1 MKLLK
6 KSLAMVIAIA
16 MVFSIIS
23 INVFADTADITIS
36 VEVSKLDVG
45 QGMTFDA
52 TVYVQSNTGSDIT
65 TQYDGFTLSYS
76 KACTITDISTSEMW
90 YDANGGNASVF
101 YPDDKMISFGGSG
114 SFTIPAANKLAV
126 AKFTF
131 AIPTDAELGAFTFT
145 GNAESS
151 GYVASNGTAYTI
163 DYAEFP
169 TINIIKA
176 FTVAT
181 VDAVADQTAELGDK
195 VADVKAKL
203 ANLDVTVKG
212 SAADE
217 TATLK
222 ATWDCAELADAET
235 ITTAKDYTFT
245 GTLQGTDVV
254 TVPEGK
260 TATVKV
266 TVGKIALADAMVTST
281 YKNIEIPQTETAA
294 TLTAE
299 QVIAQYVGDEYKVAT
314 ISKNGAFEEKDAT
327 VAWAGTGSI
336 DTSLLTSEN
345 AGNKLTLTG
354 TVTPKTE
361 GSNYTGKARTADITV
376 TVVPAEISG
385 GAISINNPID
395 NGYVTANITV
405 PASEIAKMPLDE
417 ETDTETEKE
426 AKKAKRTI
434 SLIVPNADSTKEGAT
449 VSVEV
454 TAEQIAAAKEADAKD
469 LNVTLK
475 SDKKMKELGYS
486 SSSANKTFTVT
497 VTVGGTQLVQKDKDG
512 KVVPVTGEVKKAT
525 SGNAGGIHKG
535 GSTTTT
541 YAVTVVETKNG
552 TATVSPEKAA
562 SGATVTV
569 KPEPAEG
576 YKVKSVTAVKADG
589 TNVPVDEKAYTFTMP
604 ASAVKV
610 TVEFEEGKDEPSVDP
625 TPAEDKF
632 ADVADGT
639 NVPVDEKAYT
649 FTMPASAVKVTV
661 EFEEGKDEPSVDPTP
676 AEDKF
681 ADVADDF
688 WAAKDIYTLKDAG
701 IIGGKSATEFDPEGD
716 VTRAEFAKM
725 VVGLFGYK
733 ATSDAVNFEDCKAED
748 WFTPYV
754 AAGVEA
760 GVIKGVSDT
769 EFAPNAT
776 ITREDACTIL
786 GRALNKVAQSNE
798 LKFTDADKVA
808 EYAAPYVA
816 LLSELGYVNG
826 YEDGSFAPTNNITRA
841 EAAKIIAGI
850 YNAKNTTVTE
860 DKTDAADTT
869 DANVEGENTT
879 APVEENAE
887 DKADTTDTIDVAPEK

>member
-1 MKLLK
+1 MRILK
-6 KSLAMVIAIA
+6 KSLAMIIALA
-16 MVFSIIS
+16 MILSVVSIG
-23 INVFADTADITIS
+23 VFADGES
-36 VEVSKLDVG
+36 VEVSFVASETQIG
-45 QGMTFDA
+45 QGKEVTVDIYAKSLTGAAFKAAGIDIMLKFD
-52 TVYVQSNTGSDIT
+52 
-65 TQYDGFTLSYS
+65 
-76 KACTITDISTSEMW
+76 
-90 YDANGGNASVF
+90 
-101 YPDDKMISFGGSG
+101 
-114 SFTIPAANKLAV
+114 V
-126 AKFTF
+126 AKFEVEEISKNDGLFGMPIDNGAGTINPNAF
-131 AIPTDAELGAFTFT
+131 SFGEIATDNVSIAKLKFKVKTDATPGDASMFTIEKSQVFDAKTFGEVSVKVGA
-145 GNAESS
+145 APSL
-151 GYVASNGTAYTI
+151 
-163 DYAEFP
+163 
-169 TINIIKA
+169 NILKA

-203 ANLDVTVKG
+203 AALDINVKG
-212 SAADE
+212 ADASTE
-217 TATLK
+217 VATLK
-222 ATWDCAELADAET
+222 ATDWTCADLTTET
-235 ITTAKDYTFT
+235 IEAAKDYTFT

-254 TVPEGK
+254 SVPDALKTVS
-260 TATVKV
+260 VKV
-266 TVGKIALADAMVTST
+266 KVGKITLTDAMVTST
-281 YKNIEIPQTETAA
+281 YKNIEIPQTEAA
-294 TLTAE
+294 ASLSAAD
-299 QVIAQYVGDEYKVAT
+299 VVAKYVGSEYKTAT
-314 ISKNGAFEEKDAT
+314 ISKDGAFEEKDAT
-327 VAWAGTGSI
+327 VEWTGTGTI
-336 DTSLLTSEN
+336 ETSKLTSED
-345 AGNKLTLTG
+345 AANKLTLSG
-354 TVTPKTE
+354 KVTPKAD
-361 GSNYTGKARTADITV
+361 GNYTGTAKTADITV
-376 TVVPAEISG
+376 TVVPAEIEG
-385 GAISINNPID
+385 GSISINNPID

-512 KVVPVTGEVKKAT
+512 KVVPVSGEVKKAT

-576 YKVKSVTAVKADG
+576 YKVKSVTAVK
-589 TNVPVDEKAYTFTMP
+589 
-604 ASAVKV
+604 
-610 TVEFEEGKDEPSVDP
+610 
-625 TPAEDKF
+625 
-632 ADVADGT
+632 ADGT

-826 YEDGSFAPTNNITRA
+826 YEDGSFAPANNITRA

>member
-1 MKLLK
+1 MRTFK
-6 KSLAMVIAIA
+6 KISAIFLVVAML
-16 MVFSIIS
+16 FSMMS
-23 INVFADTADITIS
+23 IGVFADENVFDIRVVFSTKS
-36 VEVSKLDVG
+36 VG
-45 QGMTFDA
+45 QGQQLEASIYYVSSNGESIDFTTNGFDFNFPTGW
-52 TVYVQSNTGSDIT
+52 TVANKNDKNKLTDVKKGVTGSV
-65 TQYDGFTLSYS
+65 
-76 KACTITDISTSEMW
+76 SE
-90 YDANGGNASVF
+90 A
-101 YPDDKMISFGGSG
+101 
-114 SFTIPAANKLAV
+114 
-126 AKFTF
+126 
-131 AIPTDAELGAFTFT
+131 
-145 GNAESS
+145 S
-151 GYVASNGTAYTI
+151 GYVRFGSMSAS
-163 DYAEFP
+163 FLP
-169 TINIIKA
+169 TDVVGKVVFNIPASEVVGEKKFTCTNLGFSLNDDDSTDVTSKAGVPSETDLTVNVVKA

-181 VDAVADQTAELGDK
+181 VDAVAGQTAELGDK

-266 TVGKIALADAMVTST
+266 TVGKIALADSMVGTT
-281 YKNIEIPQTETAA
+281 YKNIEIPQTETASTMDAAAVIA
-294 TLTAE
+294 TL
-299 QVIAQYVGDEYKVAT
+299 GDEYKTAK
-314 ISKNGAFEEKDAT
+314 IAKDGQFEEVAD
-327 VAWAGTGSI
+327 VAWTGTGSI
-336 DTSLLTSEN
+336 DTSVLTSTTASN
-345 AGNKLTLTG
+345 TMTLTG
-354 TVTPKTE
+354 TVTPKAD
-361 GSNYTGKARTADITV
+361 GNYTGTAKTADVTV

-405 PASEIAKMPLDE
+405 PASVIAKMPLDE

-454 TAEQIAAAKEADAKD
+454 TPEQIAAANEADAKD

-475 SDKKMKELGYS
+475 SDKKMKDLGYS
-486 SSSANKTFTVT
+486 SSGTKEFTVT

-512 KVVPVTGEVKKAT
+512 KVVPVSGEVKKA
-525 SGNAGGIHKG
+525 SSSSAPGINKG
-535 GSTTTT
+535 SSTTTT

-610 TVEFEEGKDEPSVDP
+610 TVEFEEGTEPVDP
-625 TPAEDKF
+625 KPQ
-632 ADVADGT
+632 
-639 NVPVDEKAYT
+639 
-649 FTMPASAVKVTV
+649 
-661 EFEEGKDEPSVDPTP
+661 EG
-676 AEDKF
+676 KF

-850 YNAKNTTVTE
+850 YNAKDTTVTE
-860 DKTDAADTT
+860 DKTDATDTT

>member
-1 MKLLK
+1 MRFLK
-6 KSLAMVIAIA
+6 KSLAMIVALT
-16 MVFSIIS
+16 MIIS
-23 INVFADTADITIS
+23 AVGVGVFAASEADADVKLAITADATS
-36 VEVSKLDVG
+36 VG
-45 QGMTFDA
+45 QGKS
-52 TVYVQSNTGSDIT
+52 VIY
-65 TQYDGFTLSYS
+65 
-76 KACTITDISTSEMW
+76 TITASALKADTFKAGGAGITINYDSSAYSAEVLEILEGFSMDTDLTVKPGKVKFAPFANYNITSAGVTMLKIKFTVAA
-90 YDANGGNASVF
+90 DAPTGA
-101 YPDDKMISFGGSG
+101 DKDV
-114 SFTIPAANKLAV
+114 FTIDEGADEIILDPNGAPVPGFL
-126 AKFTF
+126 TE
-131 AIPTDAELGAFTFT
+131 IPKIT
-145 GNAESS
+145 
-151 GYVASNGTAYTI
+151 V
-163 DYAEFP
+163 
-169 TINIIKA
+169 IKA

-203 ANLDVTVKG
+203 ANLDINVKG
-212 SAADE
+212 ADASTE
-217 TATLK
+217 VATLK
-222 ATWDCAELADAET
+222 ATDWTCADLTTET
-235 ITTAKDYTFT
+235 IEAAKDYTFT

-254 TVPEGK
+254 SVPDGLKTVS
-260 TATVKV
+260 VKV
-266 TVGKIALADAMVTST
+266 KVGKITLTDAMVTST
-281 YKNIEIPQTETAA
+281 YKNIEIPQTEAA
-294 TLTAE
+294 ASLSAAD
-299 QVIAQYVGDEYKVAT
+299 VVAKYVGSEYKTAT
-314 ISKNGAFEEKDAT
+314 ISKDGAFEEKDAT
-327 VAWAGTGSI
+327 VEWTGTGTI
-336 DTSLLTSEN
+336 ETSKLTSED
-345 AGNKLTLTG
+345 AANKLTLSG
-354 TVTPKTE
+354 TVTPKAD
-361 GSNYTGKARTADITV
+361 GNYTGTAKTADITV
-376 TVVPAEISG
+376 TVVPAEIDG
-385 GAISINNPID
+385 GSISINNPID

-405 PASEIAKMPLDE
+405 PASVIAKMPLDAE
-417 ETDTETEKE
+417 GDSDEVKAE
-426 AKKAKRTI
+426 KKAKRTI

-454 TAEQIAAAKEADAKD
+454 TPEQIAAAKEADAKD

-512 KVVPVTGEVKKAT
+512 KVVPVSGEVKKAT

-610 TVEFEEGKDEPSVDP
+610 TVEFEEGTEPVDP
-625 TPAEDKF
+625 KPQ
-632 ADVADGT
+632 
-639 NVPVDEKAYT
+639 
-649 FTMPASAVKVTV
+649 
-661 EFEEGKDEPSVDPTP
+661 EGKFV
-676 AEDKF
+676 
-681 ADVADDF
+681 DVADDF

-850 YNAKNTTVTE
+850 YNAKDST
-860 DKTDAADTT
+860 
-869 DANVEGENTT
+869 
-879 APVEENAE
+879 E
-887 DKADTTDTIDVAPEK
+887 DKADNTDTIDVAPEK

>member
-1 MKLLK
+1 MKKIFSVMLVVAMLL
-6 KSLAMVIAIA
+6 SLVT
-16 MVFSIIS
+16 
-23 INVFADTADITIS
+23 INVAA
-36 VEVSKLDVG
+36 E
-45 QGMTFDA
+45 
-52 TVYVQSNTGSDIT
+52 
-65 TQYDGFTLSYS
+65 
-76 KACTITDISTSEMW
+76 
-90 YDANGGNASVF
+90 GGINV
-101 YPDDKMISFGGSG
+101 
-114 SFTIPAANKLAV
+114 
-126 AKFTF
+126 KFT
-131 AIPTDAELGAFTFT
+131 ASEPIVA
-145 GNAESS
+145 NA
-151 GYVASNGTAYTI
+151 
-163 DYAEFP
+163 D
-169 TINIIKA
+169 
-176 FTVAT
+176 
-181 VDAVADQTAELGDK
+181 ADQE
-195 VADVKAKL
+195 VAIDFVIESNAGI
-203 ANLDVTVKG
+203 T
-212 SAADE
+212 SFAADFSFDE
-217 TATLK
+217 TNLQLVKVEDKKILPGYLGYNGNTNLTKRLSWGDDLATENITAT
-222 ATWDCAELADAET
+222 
-235 ITTAKDYTFT
+235 
-245 GTLQGTDVV
+245 GV
-254 TVPEGK
+254 
-260 TATVKV
+260 
-266 TVGKIALADAMVTST
+266 
-281 YKNIEIPQTETAA
+281 AA
-294 TLTAE
+294 TLTF
-299 QVIAQYVGDEYKVAT
+299 KVLKSAAPADYAIT
-314 ISKNGAFEEKDAT
+314 LTPRNDDIYDKDMSP
-327 VAWAGTGSI
+327 VAC
-336 DTSLLTSEN
+336 TSEN
-345 AGNKLTLTG
+345 GNIKVIEESDVKSLATPATANVVYGGSLADALKDAKVTVNTETTATKKAGTATLAVEWNVTGLSTTPDKLDDTTKTLTVPGTLVLPGGYTNTTNTAASATVTITPITDG
-354 TVTPKTE
+354 TVAEAKGNVMVDAENGITEDTIKKALPATLDVSKGDFKDTFAVEWKTVDGYAE
-361 GSNYTGKARTADITV
+361 KNSGKAYVAGDVITVKGTLTSPSAKGLFTTTTTDVEGKV
-376 TVVPAEISG
+376 TVVPAEIKG
-385 GAISINNPID
+385 GSISINNPID

-405 PASEIAKMPLDE
+405 PASEIAKMP
-417 ETDTETEKE
+417 TGDTEEDV
-426 AKKAKRTI
+426 AKRTI
-434 SLIVPNADSTKEGAT
+434 SLIVPNADSSKEGAT

-454 TAEQIAAAKEADAKD
+454 TPEQIAAAKEADAKD

-486 SSSANKTFTVT
+486 SSGTKTFTVT
-497 VTVGGTQLVQKDKDG
+497 VTVGGTTLLNGDSKDA
-512 KVVPVTGEVKKAT
+512 VSGEVKKAT
-525 SGNAGGIHKG
+525 SSSAGGINKG

-569 KPEPAEG
+569 KAEPAEG

-589 TNVPVDEKAYTFTMP
+589 TNVPVDEKAL
-604 ASAVKV
+604 
-610 TVEFEEGKDEPSVDP
+610 
-625 TPAEDKF
+625 
-632 ADVADGT
+632 
-639 NVPVDEKAYT
+639 T

-826 YEDGSFAPTNNITRA
+826 YEDGSFAPANNITRA

-850 YNAKNTTVTE
+850 YNANKSAETVTD
-860 DKTDAADTT
+860 DKTET
-869 DANVEGENTT
+869 DANADAAVDEK
-879 APVEENAE
+879 VEEKTDE
-887 DKADTTDTIDVAPEK
+887 KAVDTIETEPEK

>member
-1 MKLLK
+1 MRNFKKLSAIVLVVAMLFSLVSIGVYAAPDANYNLNAKIKTTDGTEITSIKAEKDVKIDIYITAGTYYNFNLYLK
-6 KSLAMVIAIA
+6 PVTAITKNNVVFDESVADYVKGSYAKTGLVTFAGDGGGDTFVVPENTPIATISMTVPATTESSVTMVEIPQDKG
-16 MVFSIIS
+16 SSGTLDIS
-23 INVFADTADITIS
+23 GTATKVEFTTANAVIGITPSFTANAAKAVKDSAEVSAVEVGLDTAKNTALAGIT
-36 VEVSKLDVG
+36 
-45 QGMTFDA
+45 A
-52 TVYVQSNTGSDIT
+52 TVTDGTNNEPGYEITWGESTPAYNAKQTGDYVFKGSVAI
-65 TQYDGFTLSYS
+65 
-76 KACTITDISTSEMW
+76 
-90 YDANGGNASVF
+90 NGEG
-101 YPDDKMISFGGSG
+101 
-114 SFTIPAANKLAV
+114 AANAGTL
-126 AKFTF
+126 
-131 AIPTDAELGAFTFT
+131 TDAVT
-145 GNAESS
+145 
-151 GYVASNGTAYTI
+151 
-163 DYAEFP
+163 
-169 TINIIKA
+169 
-176 FTVAT
+176 
-181 VDAVADQTAELGDK
+181 
-195 VADVKAKL
+195 
-203 ANLDVTVKG
+203 VTVK
-212 SAADE
+212 
-217 TATLK
+217 
-222 ATWDCAELADAET
+222 
-235 ITTAKDYTFT
+235 
-245 GTLQGTDVV
+245 
-254 TVPEGK
+254 
-260 TATVKV
+260 
-266 TVGKIALADAMVTST
+266 VGKIALDEEGVVVDSITAKTYQKAADDAAVKS
-281 YKNIEIPQTETAA
+281 ISAADVATA
-294 TLTAE
+294 
-299 QVIAQYVGDEYKVAT
+299 VNNEYK
-314 ISKNGAFEEKDAT
+314 T
-327 VAWAGTGSI
+327 VAVKKGEYTGTANINWAAAAGAA
-336 DTSLLTSEN
+336 DLDLTKVTDEE
-345 AGNKLTLTG
+345 GNSANIVTLTG
-354 TVTPKTE
+354 TL
-361 GSNYTGKARTADITV
+361 TAPADSEFFKDGATAKTV
-376 TVVPAEISG
+376 TMVVKVVPAEIDG
-385 GAISINNPID
+385 GSISINNPID

-405 PASEIAKMPLDE
+405 PASVIAKMPLDAE
-417 ETDTETEKE
+417 GDSDEVKAE
-426 AKKAKRTI
+426 KKAKRTI
-434 SLIVPNADSTKEGAT
+434 SLIVPNADSNKEGAT

-454 TAEQIAAAKEADAKD
+454 TPEQIAAAKEADAKD

-512 KVVPVTGEVKKAT
+512 KVVPVSGEVKKAT

-610 TVEFEEGKDEPSVDP
+610 TVEFEEGTEPVDP
-625 TPAEDKF
+625 KPQ
-632 ADVADGT
+632 
-639 NVPVDEKAYT
+639 
-649 FTMPASAVKVTV
+649 
-661 EFEEGKDEPSVDPTP
+661 EGKFV
-676 AEDKF
+676 
-681 ADVADDF
+681 DVADDF

-850 YNAKNTTVTE
+850 YNAKDST
-860 DKTDAADTT
+860 
-869 DANVEGENTT
+869 
-879 APVEENAE
+879 E
-887 DKADTTDTIDVAPEK
+887 DKADNTDTIDVAPEK

>member
-1 MKLLK
+1 MRTFK
-6 KSLAMVIAIA
+6 KISAIFLVVAML
-16 MVFSIIS
+16 FSMMS
-23 INVFADTADITIS
+23 IGVFADENVFDIRVVFSTKS
-36 VEVSKLDVG
+36 VG
-45 QGMTFDA
+45 QGQQLEASIYYVSSNGESIDFTTNGFDFNFPTGW
-52 TVYVQSNTGSDIT
+52 TVANKNDKNKLTDVKKGVTGSV
-65 TQYDGFTLSYS
+65 
-76 KACTITDISTSEMW
+76 SE
-90 YDANGGNASVF
+90 A
-101 YPDDKMISFGGSG
+101 
-114 SFTIPAANKLAV
+114 
-126 AKFTF
+126 
-131 AIPTDAELGAFTFT
+131 
-145 GNAESS
+145 S
-151 GYVASNGTAYTI
+151 GYVRFGSMSAS
-163 DYAEFP
+163 FLP
-169 TINIIKA
+169 TDVVGKVVFNIPASEVVGEKKFTCTNLGFSLNDDDSTDVTSKAGVPSETDLTVNVVKA

-181 VDAVADQTAELGDK
+181 VDAVAGQTAELGDK

-266 TVGKIALADAMVTST
+266 TVGKIALADSMVGTT
-281 YKNIEIPQTETAA
+281 YKNIEIPQTETASTMDAAAVIA
-294 TLTAE
+294 TL
-299 QVIAQYVGDEYKVAT
+299 GDEYKTAK
-314 ISKNGAFEEKDAT
+314 IAKDGQFEEVAD
-327 VAWAGTGSI
+327 VAWTGTGSI
-336 DTSLLTSEN
+336 DTSVLTSTTASN
-345 AGNKLTLTG
+345 TMTLTG
-354 TVTPKTE
+354 TVTPKAD
-361 GSNYTGKARTADITV
+361 GNYTGTAKTADVTV

-405 PASEIAKMPLDE
+405 PASVIAKMPLDE

-454 TAEQIAAAKEADAKD
+454 TPEQIAAANEADAKD

-475 SDKKMKELGYS
+475 SDKKMKDLGYS
-486 SSSANKTFTVT
+486 SSGTKEFTVT

-512 KVVPVTGEVKKAT
+512 KVVPVSGEVKKA
-525 SGNAGGIHKG
+525 SSSSAPGINKG
-535 GSTTTT
+535 SSTTTT

-610 TVEFEEGKDEPSVDP
+610 TVEFEEGTEPVDP
-625 TPAEDKF
+625 KPQ
-632 ADVADGT
+632 
-639 NVPVDEKAYT
+639 
-649 FTMPASAVKVTV
+649 
-661 EFEEGKDEPSVDPTP
+661 EG
-676 AEDKF
+676 KF

-826 YEDGSFAPTNNITRA
+826 YVDGSFAPTNNITRA

-850 YNAKNTTVTE
+850 YNANKSAETVTD
-860 DKTDAADTT
+860 DKTET
-869 DANVEGENTT
+869 DAN
-879 APVEENAE
+879 ADAAVEEKVDEKVEEKTDEKAV
-887 DKADTTDTIDVAPEK
+887 DKIETEPEK

>member
-1 MKLLK
+1 MRNFKKLSAIVLVVAMLFSLVSIGVYAAPDANYNLNAKFKTTDGTEITSIKAEKDVKIDIYITAGTYYNFNLYLK
-6 KSLAMVIAIA
+6 PVTAITKNNVVFDESVADYVKGSYAKTGLVTFAGDGGGDTFVVPENTPIATISMTVPATTESSVTMVEIPQDKG
-16 MVFSIIS
+16 SSGTLDIS
-23 INVFADTADITIS
+23 GTATKVEFTTANAVIGITPSFTANAAKAVKDSAEVSAVEVGLDTAKNTALAGIT
-36 VEVSKLDVG
+36 
-45 QGMTFDA
+45 A
-52 TVYVQSNTGSDIT
+52 TVTDGTNNEPGYEITWGESTPAYNAKQTGDYVFKGSVAI
-65 TQYDGFTLSYS
+65 
-76 KACTITDISTSEMW
+76 
-90 YDANGGNASVF
+90 NGEG
-101 YPDDKMISFGGSG
+101 
-114 SFTIPAANKLAV
+114 AANAGTL
-126 AKFTF
+126 
-131 AIPTDAELGAFTFT
+131 TDAVT
-145 GNAESS
+145 
-151 GYVASNGTAYTI
+151 
-163 DYAEFP
+163 
-169 TINIIKA
+169 
-176 FTVAT
+176 
-181 VDAVADQTAELGDK
+181 
-195 VADVKAKL
+195 
-203 ANLDVTVKG
+203 VTVK
-212 SAADE
+212 
-217 TATLK
+217 
-222 ATWDCAELADAET
+222 
-235 ITTAKDYTFT
+235 
-245 GTLQGTDVV
+245 
-254 TVPEGK
+254 
-260 TATVKV
+260 
-266 TVGKIALADAMVTST
+266 VGKIALDEEGVVVDSITAKTYQKAADDAAVKS
-281 YKNIEIPQTETAA
+281 ISAADVATA
-294 TLTAE
+294 
-299 QVIAQYVGDEYKVAT
+299 VNNEYK
-314 ISKNGAFEEKDAT
+314 T
-327 VAWAGTGSI
+327 VAVKKGEYTGTANINWAAAAGAA
-336 DTSLLTSEN
+336 DLDLTKVTDEE
-345 AGNKLTLTG
+345 GNSANIVTLTG
-354 TVTPKTE
+354 TL
-361 GSNYTGKARTADITV
+361 TAPADSEFFKDGATAKTV
-376 TVVPAEISG
+376 TMVVKVVPAEIDG
-385 GAISINNPID
+385 GSISINNPID

-405 PASEIAKMPLDE
+405 PASVIAKMPLDAE
-417 ETDTETEKE
+417 GDSDEVKAE
-426 AKKAKRTI
+426 KKAKRTI
-434 SLIVPNADSTKEGAT
+434 SLIVPNADSNKEGAT

-454 TAEQIAAAKEADAKD
+454 TPEQIAAAKEADAKD

-512 KVVPVTGEVKKAT
+512 KVVPVSGEVKKAT

-610 TVEFEEGKDEPSVDP
+610 TVEFEEGTEPVDP
-625 TPAEDKF
+625 KPQ
-632 ADVADGT
+632 
-639 NVPVDEKAYT
+639 
-649 FTMPASAVKVTV
+649 
-661 EFEEGKDEPSVDPTP
+661 EGKFV
-676 AEDKF
+676 
-681 ADVADDF
+681 DVADDF

-826 YEDGSFAPTNNITRA
+826 YVDGSFAPTNNITRA

-850 YNAKNTTVTE
+850 YNAKDST
-860 DKTDAADTT
+860 
-869 DANVEGENTT
+869 
-879 APVEENAE
+879 E
-887 DKADTTDTIDVAPEK
+887 DKADNTDTIDVAPEK

>member
-1 MKLLK
+1 MRNFKKLSAIVLVVAMLF
-6 KSLAMVIAIA
+6 SLV
-16 MVFSIIS
+16 SI
-23 INVFADTADITIS
+23 
-36 VEVSKLDVG
+36 G
-45 QGMTFDA
+45 
-52 TVYVQSNTGSDIT
+52 VY
-65 TQYDGFTLSYS
+65 
-76 KACTITDISTSEMW
+76 AAP
-90 YDANGGNASVF
+90 DANYNLNA
-101 YPDDKMISFGGSG
+101 KIK
-114 SFTIPAANKLAV
+114 T
-126 AKFTF
+126 
-131 AIPTDAELGAFTFT
+131 TD
-145 GNAESS
+145 
-151 GYVASNGTAYTI
+151 GTEITS
-163 DYAEFP
+163 
-169 TINIIKA
+169 IKA
-176 FTVAT
+176 EKDVKIDIYITAGTYYNFNLYLKPVTAITKNNV
-181 VDAVADQTAELGDK
+181 VFDESVADY
-195 VADVKAKL
+195 
-203 ANLDVTVKG
+203 VKG
-212 SAADE
+212 SYAKTGLVTFAGDGGGDTFVVPE
-217 TATLK
+217 NTPIATISMTVPATTESSVTMVEIPQDKGSSGTLDISGTATK
-222 ATWDCAELADAET
+222 VEFTTANAVIGITPSFTA
-235 ITTAKDYTFT
+235 TTAKAVKD
-245 GTLQGTDVV
+245 GADVSKV
-254 TVPEGK
+254 EVGLDTAKETALAGI
-260 TATVKV
+260 TATVTDGANNEPGYEITWGESTPAYNAKQTGDYVFKGSVAINGEGAANAGTLTDAVTVTV
-266 TVGKIALADAMVTST
+266 TVGKIALDEEGVTVDAITDKTYQKAADDAAVKSISAADVATAVNNE
-281 YKNIEIPQTETAA
+281 YKTVGVKKGEYTGTANIKWTAA
-294 TLTAE
+294 AGAADLDLTK
-299 QVIAQYVGDEYKVAT
+299 VTDE
-314 ISKNGAFEEKDAT
+314 E
-327 VAWAGTGSI
+327 
-336 DTSLLTSEN
+336 
-345 AGNKLTLTG
+345 GNSANIVTLTG
-354 TVTPKTE
+354 TL
-361 GSNYTGKARTADITV
+361 TAPADSAYFKDGATAKTV
-376 TVVPAEISG
+376 TMVVKVVPAEISG

-405 PASEIAKMPLDE
+405 PASVIAKMPLDE

-454 TAEQIAAAKEADAKD
+454 TPEQIAAANEADAKD

-512 KVVPVTGEVKKAT
+512 KVVPVTGEVKKA
-525 SGNAGGIHKG
+525 SSSSAPGINKG
-535 GSTTTT
+535 SSTTTT

-610 TVEFEEGKDEPSVDP
+610 TVEFEEGKDEPVNP
-625 TPAEDKF
+625 TP
-632 ADVADGT
+632 DG
-639 NVPVDEKAYT
+639 
-649 FTMPASAVKVTV
+649 
-661 EFEEGKDEPSVDPTP
+661 
-676 AEDKF
+676 KF

-850 YNAKNTTVTE
+850 YNAKDST
-860 DKTDAADTT
+860 
-869 DANVEGENTT
+869 
-879 APVEENAE
+879 E
-887 DKADTTDTIDVAPEK
+887 DKADNTDTIDVAPEK

>member
-1 MKLLK
+1 MRNFKKLSAIVLVVAMLFSLVSIGVYAAPDANYNLNAKIKTTDGTEITSIKAEKDVKIDIYITAGTYYNFNLYLK
-6 KSLAMVIAIA
+6 PVTAITKNNVVFDESVADYVKGSYAKTGLVTFAGDGGGDTFVVPENTPIATISMTVPATTESSVTMVEIPQDKG
-16 MVFSIIS
+16 SSGTLDIS
-23 INVFADTADITIS
+23 GTATKVEFTTANAVIGITPSFTANAAKAVKDSAEVSAVEVGLDTAKNTALAGIT
-36 VEVSKLDVG
+36 
-45 QGMTFDA
+45 A
-52 TVYVQSNTGSDIT
+52 TVTDGTNNEPGYEITWGESTPAYNAKQTGDYVFKGSVAI
-65 TQYDGFTLSYS
+65 
-76 KACTITDISTSEMW
+76 
-90 YDANGGNASVF
+90 NGEG
-101 YPDDKMISFGGSG
+101 
-114 SFTIPAANKLAV
+114 AANAGTL
-126 AKFTF
+126 
-131 AIPTDAELGAFTFT
+131 TDAVT
-145 GNAESS
+145 
-151 GYVASNGTAYTI
+151 
-163 DYAEFP
+163 
-169 TINIIKA
+169 
-176 FTVAT
+176 
-181 VDAVADQTAELGDK
+181 
-195 VADVKAKL
+195 
-203 ANLDVTVKG
+203 VTVK
-212 SAADE
+212 
-217 TATLK
+217 
-222 ATWDCAELADAET
+222 
-235 ITTAKDYTFT
+235 
-245 GTLQGTDVV
+245 
-254 TVPEGK
+254 
-260 TATVKV
+260 
-266 TVGKIALADAMVTST
+266 VGKIALDEEGVVVDSITAKTYQKAADDAAVKS
-281 YKNIEIPQTETAA
+281 ISAADVATA
-294 TLTAE
+294 
-299 QVIAQYVGDEYKVAT
+299 VNNEYK
-314 ISKNGAFEEKDAT
+314 T
-327 VAWAGTGSI
+327 VAVKKGEYTGTANINWAAAAGAA
-336 DTSLLTSEN
+336 DLDLTKVTDEE
-345 AGNKLTLTG
+345 GNSANIVTLTG
-354 TVTPKTE
+354 TL
-361 GSNYTGKARTADITV
+361 TAPADSEFFKDGATAKTV
-376 TVVPAEISG
+376 TMVVKVVPAEIEG
-385 GAISINNPID
+385 GSISINNPID

-405 PASEIAKMPLDE
+405 PASEIAKMPLDAE
-417 ETDTETEKE
+417 GDSDEVKAE
-426 AKKAKRTI
+426 KKAKRTI

-512 KVVPVTGEVKKAT
+512 KVVPVSGEVKKAT

-610 TVEFEEGKDEPSVDP
+610 TVEFEEGTEPVDP
-625 TPAEDKF
+625 KPQ
-632 ADVADGT
+632 
-639 NVPVDEKAYT
+639 
-649 FTMPASAVKVTV
+649 
-661 EFEEGKDEPSVDPTP
+661 EGKFV
-676 AEDKF
+676 
-681 ADVADDF
+681 DVADDF

-826 YEDGSFAPTNNITRA
+826 YVDGSFAPTNNITRA

-850 YNAKNTTVTE
+850 YNAKDST
-860 DKTDAADTT
+860 
-869 DANVEGENTT
+869 
-879 APVEENAE
+879 E
-887 DKADTTDTIDVAPEK
+887 DKADNTDTIDVAPEK

>member
-1 MKLLK
+1 MKILK
-6 KSLAMVIAIA
+6 KSLSMLLALTMIVSAIG
-16 MVFSIIS
+16 IS
-23 INVFADTADITIS
+23 VFAAMDPDYVMSVKFKTDKGEVSSVKAGTTVKADIYVTAGNYYNMMLYFMP
-36 VEVSKLDVG
+36 VEKIEKSAIELKLDGLKSTVAASGKITLECDPGEAFTVG
-45 QGMTFDA
+45 TEPIATFTMTLPA
-52 TVYVQSNTGSDIT
+52 GSTGSDVVMLAMSAD
-65 TQYDGFTLSYS
+65 DG
-76 KACTITDISTSEMW
+76 TS
-90 YDANGGNASVF
+90 
-101 YPDDKMISFGGSG
+101 
-114 SFTIPAANKLAV
+114 
-126 AKFTF
+126 
-131 AIPTDAELGAFTFT
+131 
-145 GNAESS
+145 
-151 GYVASNGTAYTI
+151 GTASIGDAAT
-163 DYAEFP
+163 P
-169 TINIIKA
+169 KA
-176 FTVAT
+176 FDFTVA
-181 VDAVADQTAELGDK
+181 DAKLGITPSFTATTAKAVKDG
-195 VADVKAKL
+195 ADVSKVEVGLDTAKETAL
-203 ANLDVTVKG
+203 AGITATVTDGANNEPGYEITWGESTPAYNAKQTGDYVFKGSVAINGEGAANAGTLTDAITVTVK
-212 SAADE
+212 
-217 TATLK
+217 
-222 ATWDCAELADAET
+222 
-235 ITTAKDYTFT
+235 
-245 GTLQGTDVV
+245 
-254 TVPEGK
+254 
-260 TATVKV
+260 
-266 TVGKIALADAMVTST
+266 VGKIALDEEGVVVDSITAKTYQKAAD
-281 YKNIEIPQTETAA
+281 
-294 TLTAE
+294 
-299 QVIAQYVGDEYKVAT
+299 
-314 ISKNGAFEEKDAT
+314 DAT
-327 VAWAGTGSI
+327 VKSISAADVATAVNNEYKTVAVKKGEYNGTANIAWTAAS
-336 DTSLLTSEN
+336 DAADLDLTKVTDEE
-345 AGNKLTLTG
+345 GNSANIVTLTG
-354 TVTPKTE
+354 TL
-361 GSNYTGKARTADITV
+361 TAPADSEFFKDGATAKTV
-376 TVVPAEISG
+376 TMVVKVVPAEIDG
-385 GAISINNPID
+385 GSISINNPID

-405 PASEIAKMPLDE
+405 PASVIAKMPLDAE
-417 ETDTETEKE
+417 GDSDEVKAE
-426 AKKAKRTI
+426 KKAKRTI

-454 TAEQIAAAKEADAKD
+454 TPEQIAAAKEADAKD

-512 KVVPVTGEVKKAT
+512 KVVPVSGEVKKAT

-576 YKVKSVTAVKADG
+576 YKVKSVIAVKADG

-610 TVEFEEGKDEPSVDP
+610 TVEFEEGKNEPSVDP
-625 TPAEDKF
+625 TPAEGKF
-632 ADVADGT
+632 V
-639 NVPVDEKAYT
+639 
-649 FTMPASAVKVTV
+649 
-661 EFEEGKDEPSVDPTP
+661 
-676 AEDKF
+676 
-681 ADVADDF
+681 DVADDF

-850 YNAKNTTVTE
+850 YNAKDST
-860 DKTDAADTT
+860 
-869 DANVEGENTT
+869 
-879 APVEENAE
+879 E
-887 DKADTTDTIDVAPEK
+887 DKADNTDTIDVAPEK

>member
-1 MKLLK
+1 MRSFKKLSAMFLVVAMIC
-6 KSLAMVIAIA
+6 SLVT
-16 MVFSIIS
+16 
-23 INVFADTADITIS
+23 INVFADAEQMEASIETSAS
-36 VEVSKLDVG
+36 VG
-45 QGMTFDA
+45 QGKELEVDVYFTYPQTGANDSIAFTTSGCEVKIDDTLWTVDESSLTKVAPYSIKYNAAKKIMIIQYMDTSGENPASFAKGVKTKVGSFKLIAKETAATGAQKIEFNKCTFNPQGTSDYLDSVKNDA
-52 TVYVQSNTGSDIT
+52 TV
-65 TQYDGFTLSYS
+65 
-76 KACTITDISTSEMW
+76 
-90 YDANGGNASVF
+90 
-101 YPDDKMISFGGSG
+101 
-114 SFTIPAANKLAV
+114 
-126 AKFTF
+126 
-131 AIPTDAELGAFTFT
+131 
-145 GNAESS
+145 
-151 GYVASNGTAYTI
+151 
-163 DYAEFP
+163 
-169 TINIIKA
+169 NILKA

-314 ISKNGAFEEKDAT
+314 ISKNGTFEEKDAT

-361 GSNYTGKARTADITV
+361 GSNYTGTAKTADITV

-405 PASEIAKMPLDE
+405 PASVIAKMPLDAE
-417 ETDTETEKE
+417 GDSDEVKAE
-426 AKKAKRTI
+426 KKAKRTI

-454 TAEQIAAAKEADAKD
+454 TAEQIAAANEADAKD

-486 SSSANKTFTVT
+486 SSGTKNFTVN
-497 VTVGGTQLVQKDKDG
+497 VTVGGTTLLNGDSKDA
-512 KVVPVTGEVKKAT
+512 VSGEVKKAT
-525 SGNAGGIHKG
+525 SSSAGGINKG

-569 KPEPAEG
+569 KAEPAEG

-589 TNVPVDEKAYTFTMP
+589 TNVPVDEKAL
-604 ASAVKV
+604 
-610 TVEFEEGKDEPSVDP
+610 
-625 TPAEDKF
+625 
-632 ADVADGT
+632 
-639 NVPVDEKAYT
+639 T

-826 YEDGSFAPTNNITRA
+826 YEDGSFAPANNITRA

-887 DKADTTDTIDVAPEK
+887 DKADTTDTIDVEPEK

>member
-1 MKLLK
+1 MRSFK
-6 KSLAMVIAIA
+6 KISAIILVVAMLFSLVS
-16 MVFSIIS
+16 VS
-23 INVFADTADITIS
+23 VFADETVYKGYIQFRKAETDAITNTITGTKAGKTVYADVYSTPGSYNALAINFTPTTAINALTVENVKLAEGIPACAASMVNAKTGGLQFKRSSAVTMPEGKPFATVAITIADATTAANDVEIFTEAGGKPTKVTNDVAKLNILDSFTATSAKAVKAGADVTAPVEVALGTTADAAVEGITATVTDGTNS
-36 VEVSKLDVG
+36 EAGYAVSNWVS
-45 QGMTFDA
+45 TPAYDA
-52 TVYVQSNTGSDIT
+52 TKTGEYEFKGDVVIN
-65 TQYDGFTLSYS
+65 GEGAANAGTLNVTVTV
-76 KACTITDISTSEMW
+76 KVVPITDGTVA
-90 YDANGGNASVF
+90 DAKGTVMENAEKGITE
-101 YPDDKMISFGGSG
+101 DAIK
-114 SFTIPAANKLAV
+114 AALPTELAV
-126 AKFTF
+126 TKGDFKDT
-131 AIPTDAELGAFTFT
+131 
-145 GNAESS
+145 
-151 GYVASNGTAYTI
+151 
-163 DYAEFP
+163 
-169 TINIIKA
+169 
-176 FTVAT
+176 FTVAWNT
-181 VDAVADQTAELGDK
+181 VEGYANEGKDYKAD
-195 VADVKAKL
+195 DVI
-203 ANLDVTVKG
+203 TVKG
-212 SAADE
+212 
-217 TATLK
+217 
-222 ATWDCAELADAET
+222 
-235 ITTAKDYTFT
+235 
-245 GTLQGTDVV
+245 
-254 TVPEGK
+254 
-260 TATVKV
+260 
-266 TVGKIALADAMVTST
+266 
-281 YKNIEIPQTETAA
+281 
-294 TLTAE
+294 TLTSP
-299 QVIAQYVGDEYKVAT
+299 
-314 ISKNGAFEEKDAT
+314 SKNGLFTTAT
-327 VAWAGTGSI
+327 TDV
-336 DTSLLTSEN
+336 
-345 AGNKLTLTG
+345 
-354 TVTPKTE
+354 E
-361 GSNYTGKARTADITV
+361 GKV

-385 GAISINNPID
+385 GSISINNPID

-405 PASEIAKMPLDE
+405 PASVIAKMPLDAE
-417 ETDTETEKE
+417 GDSEVVKAE
-426 AKKAKRTI
+426 KKAKRTI

-454 TAEQIAAAKEADAKD
+454 TPEQIAAANEVDAKD

-486 SSSANKTFTVT
+486 SSGANKTFTVT

-512 KVVPVTGEVKKAT
+512 KVVPVSGEVKKAS
-525 SGNAGGIHKG
+525 SGSAPGINKG
-535 GSTTTT
+535 SSTTTT

-552 TATVSPEKAA
+552 TVTVSPEKAA

-610 TVEFEEGKDEPSVDP
+610 TVEFEEGKDEPVNP
-625 TPAEDKF
+625 TP
-632 ADVADGT
+632 DG
-639 NVPVDEKAYT
+639 
-649 FTMPASAVKVTV
+649 
-661 EFEEGKDEPSVDPTP
+661 
-676 AEDKF
+676 KF

-786 GRALNKVAQSNE
+786 GRALNKVAASNE

-808 EYAAPYVA
+808 EYAVPYVA

-850 YNAKNTTVTE
+850 YNAKDST
-860 DKTDAADTT
+860 
-869 DANVEGENTT
+869 
-879 APVEENAE
+879 E
-887 DKADTTDTIDVAPEK
+887 DKADNTDTIDVAPEK

>member
-1 MKLLK
+1 MRSFK
-6 KSLAMVIAIA
+6 KISAIILVVAMLFSLVS
-16 MVFSIIS
+16 VS
-23 INVFADTADITIS
+23 VFADGVVYKGYIQFRKAETDAITSTITGTKAGKTIYADVYSTPGSYNALAINFTPTSAINALSVDNVKLAEGIPACAAAMVNAKTGGLQFKWSSAVTMPENKPFATVTITIADGTTPATDVEIFTDGGYTYTLPGGKPTKVANDVAKLNILDS
-36 VEVSKLDVG
+36 FTANAAKAVKDGADVSTVEVGLGTTQEKALEG
-45 QGMTFDA
+45 ITA
-52 TVYVQSNTGSDIT
+52 TVTDGANNEPGYTVSNWTVSPEYNAAATGDYVFKGDVVI
-65 TQYDGFTLSYS
+65 DGEGAANAGTLSQ
-76 KACTITDISTSEMW
+76 A
-90 YDANGGNASVF
+90 
-101 YPDDKMISFGGSG
+101 
-114 SFTIPAANKLAV
+114 
-126 AKFTF
+126 
-131 AIPTDAELGAFTFT
+131 
-145 GNAESS
+145 
-151 GYVASNGTAYTI
+151 
-163 DYAEFP
+163 
-169 TINIIKA
+169 
-176 FTVAT
+176 
-181 VDAVADQTAELGDK
+181 
-195 VADVKAKL
+195 
-203 ANLDVTVKG
+203 VTV
-212 SAADE
+212 
-217 TATLK
+217 
-222 ATWDCAELADAET
+222 
-235 ITTAKDYTFT
+235 
-245 GTLQGTDVV
+245 
-254 TVPEGK
+254 
-260 TATVKV
+260 TVKV
-266 TVGKIALADAMVTST
+266 TPITDGTVAEAKGTVMVDAENGITEDTIKKAL
-281 YKNIEIPQTETAA
+281 PA
-294 TLTAE
+294 TLDVSKGDFKDTFAVTWNTVE
-299 QVIAQYVGDEYKVAT
+299 GYANEGKGYKADDVI
-314 ISKNGAFEEKDAT
+314 T
-327 VAWAGTGSI
+327 VKGT
-336 DTSLLTSEN
+336 LTSPS
-345 AGNKLTLTG
+345 AKGLFTT
-354 TVTPKTE
+354 TTTDVE
-361 GSNYTGKARTADITV
+361 GKV
-376 TVVPAEISG
+376 TVVPAEIKG
-385 GAISINNPID
+385 GSISINNPID

-417 ETDTETEKE
+417 ETDNDTVKAE
-426 AKKAKRTI
+426 KKAKRTI
-434 SLIVPNADSTKEGAT
+434 SLIVPNADSSKEGAT

-454 TAEQIAAAKEADAKD
+454 TPEQIAAAKEADAKD

-475 SDKKMKELGYS
+475 SDKKMKDLGYS
-486 SSSANKTFTVT
+486 SSGANKTFTVT
-497 VTVGGTQLVQKDKDG
+497 VTVGGTTLLNGDSKDA
-512 KVVPVTGEVKKAT
+512 VSGEVKKAT
-525 SGNAGGIHKG
+525 SGSAGGIHKG

-610 TVEFEEGKDEPSVDP
+610 TVEFEEGKNEPSVDP
-625 TPAEDKF
+625 TPAD
-632 ADVADGT
+632 
-639 NVPVDEKAYT
+639 
-649 FTMPASAVKVTV
+649 
-661 EFEEGKDEPSVDPTP
+661 
-676 AEDKF
+676 DKF

-808 EYAAPYVA
+808 EYAVPYVA

-826 YEDGSFAPTNNITRA
+826 YVDGSFAPTNNITRA

-850 YNAKNTTVTE
+850 YNAKDTTVTE

>member
-1 MKLLK
+1 MRSFK
-6 KSLAMVIAIA
+6 KISAIILVVAMLFSLVS
-16 MVFSIIS
+16 VS
-23 INVFADTADITIS
+23 VFADETVYKGYIQFRKAETDAITNTITGTKAGKTVYADVYSTPGSYNALAINFTPTTAINALTVENVKLAEGIPACAASMVNAKTGGLQFKWSSAVTMPEGKPFATVAITIADATTAANDVEIFTDGGYTYTLAGGKPTKVTNDVAKLNILDSFTATSAKAVKAGADVTAPVEVALGTTADAAVEGITATVTDGTNS
-36 VEVSKLDVG
+36 EAGYAVSNWVS
-45 QGMTFDA
+45 TPAYDA
-52 TVYVQSNTGSDIT
+52 TKTGEYEFKGDVVIN
-65 TQYDGFTLSYS
+65 GEGAANAGTLNVTVTV
-76 KACTITDISTSEMW
+76 KVVPITDGTVA
-90 YDANGGNASVF
+90 DAKGTVMENAEKGITE
-101 YPDDKMISFGGSG
+101 DAIK
-114 SFTIPAANKLAV
+114 AALPTELAV
-126 AKFTF
+126 TKGDFKDT
-131 AIPTDAELGAFTFT
+131 
-145 GNAESS
+145 
-151 GYVASNGTAYTI
+151 
-163 DYAEFP
+163 
-169 TINIIKA
+169 
-176 FTVAT
+176 FTVAWNT
-181 VDAVADQTAELGDK
+181 VEGYANEGKDYKAD
-195 VADVKAKL
+195 DVI
-203 ANLDVTVKG
+203 TVKG
-212 SAADE
+212 
-217 TATLK
+217 
-222 ATWDCAELADAET
+222 
-235 ITTAKDYTFT
+235 
-245 GTLQGTDVV
+245 
-254 TVPEGK
+254 
-260 TATVKV
+260 
-266 TVGKIALADAMVTST
+266 
-281 YKNIEIPQTETAA
+281 
-294 TLTAE
+294 TLTSP
-299 QVIAQYVGDEYKVAT
+299 
-314 ISKNGAFEEKDAT
+314 SKNGLFTTAT
-327 VAWAGTGSI
+327 TDV
-336 DTSLLTSEN
+336 
-345 AGNKLTLTG
+345 
-354 TVTPKTE
+354 E
-361 GSNYTGKARTADITV
+361 GKV

-385 GAISINNPID
+385 GSISINNPID

-405 PASEIAKMPLDE
+405 PASVIAKMPLDAE
-417 ETDTETEKE
+417 GDSEVVKAE
-426 AKKAKRTI
+426 KKAKRTI

-454 TAEQIAAAKEADAKD
+454 TAEQIAAANEADAKD

-486 SSSANKTFTVT
+486 SSGANKTFTVT

-512 KVVPVTGEVKKAT
+512 KVVPVSGEVKKAS
-525 SGNAGGIHKG
+525 SGSAPGINKG
-535 GSTTTT
+535 SSTTTT

-552 TATVSPEKAA
+552 TVTVSPEKAA

-610 TVEFEEGKDEPSVDP
+610 TVEFEEGKDEPVNP
-625 TPAEDKF
+625 TP
-632 ADVADGT
+632 DG
-639 NVPVDEKAYT
+639 
-649 FTMPASAVKVTV
+649 
-661 EFEEGKDEPSVDPTP
+661 
-676 AEDKF
+676 KF

-786 GRALNKVAQSNE
+786 GRALNKVAASNE

-808 EYAAPYVA
+808 EYAVPYVA

-850 YNAKNTTVTE
+850 YNAKDST
-860 DKTDAADTT
+860 
-869 DANVEGENTT
+869 
-879 APVEENAE
+879 E
-887 DKADTTDTIDVAPEK
+887 DKADNTDTIDVAPEK

>member
-1 MKLLK
+1 MKMLK
-6 KSLAMVIAIA
+6 KTFAIILVVAMLFSLASISVFAEKSFALTYKVRTENGTVVDALKAGKDVYVDVFASADSYDSFSVTLQAIQEVTNDSVTTAGSKVINTTDKTK
-16 MVFSIIS
+16 IS
-23 INVFADTADITIS
+23 INFDTPTVVTADVAIATFKLKVPEGTGS
-36 VEVSKLDVG
+36 VELVKFIDGVATLDEA
-45 QGMTFDA
+45 QGYGETSAVLNSAA
-52 TVYVQSNTGSDIT
+52 TIKIT
-65 TQYDGFTLSYS
+65 
-76 KACTITDISTSEMW
+76 
-90 YDANGGNASVF
+90 
-101 YPDDKMISFGGSG
+101 P
-114 SFTIPAANKLAV
+114 SFTA
-126 AKFTF
+126 
-131 AIPTDAELGAFTFT
+131 
-145 GNAESS
+145 
-151 GYVASNGTAYTI
+151 
-163 DYAEFP
+163 
-169 TINIIKA
+169 
-176 FTVAT
+176 
-181 VDAVADQTAELGDK
+181 
-195 VADVKAKL
+195 
-203 ANLDVTVKG
+203 
-212 SAADE
+212 
-217 TATLK
+217 
-222 ATWDCAELADAET
+222 
-235 ITTAKDYTFT
+235 TTAKAVKD
-245 GTLQGTDVV
+245 GADVSKV
-254 TVPEGK
+254 EVGLDTAKETALAGI
-260 TATVKV
+260 TATVTDGANNEPGYEITWGESTPAYNAKQTGDYVFKGSVAINGEGAANAGTLTDAVTVTV
-266 TVGKIALADAMVTST
+266 TVGKIALDEEGVVVDSITAKTYQKAAD
-281 YKNIEIPQTETAA
+281 
-294 TLTAE
+294 
-299 QVIAQYVGDEYKVAT
+299 
-314 ISKNGAFEEKDAT
+314 DAT
-327 VAWAGTGSI
+327 VKSI
-336 DTSLLTSEN
+336 SAADVATAVNNEYKTVAVKKGEYNGIANITWTAASGAADLDLTKVTDEE
-345 AGNKLTLTG
+345 GNSANTVTLTG
-354 TVTPKTE
+354 KLTAPDDSAYFKTGATDKTVTMVVK
-361 GSNYTGKARTADITV
+361 
-376 TVVPAEISG
+376 VVPAEISG

-405 PASEIAKMPLDE
+405 PASVIAKMPLDE

-454 TAEQIAAAKEADAKD
+454 TPEQIAAANEADAKD

-475 SDKKMKELGYS
+475 SDKKMKDLGYS
-486 SSSANKTFTVT
+486 SSGTKEFTVT

-512 KVVPVTGEVKKAT
+512 KVVPVSGEVKKAT

-589 TNVPVDEKAYTFTMP
+589 TNVPVDEKALTFTMP

-610 TVEFEEGKDEPSVDP
+610 TVEFEEGKDEPVNP
-625 TPAEDKF
+625 TP
-632 ADVADGT
+632 DG
-639 NVPVDEKAYT
+639 
-649 FTMPASAVKVTV
+649 
-661 EFEEGKDEPSVDPTP
+661 
-676 AEDKF
+676 KF

-850 YNAKNTTVTE
+850 YNAKDST
-860 DKTDAADTT
+860 
-869 DANVEGENTT
+869 
-879 APVEENAE
+879 E
-887 DKADTTDTIDVAPEK
+887 DKADNTDTIDVAPEK

>member
-1 MKLLK
+1 MRSFKKLSAMFLVVAMIC
-6 KSLAMVIAIA
+6 SLVT
-16 MVFSIIS
+16 
-23 INVFADTADITIS
+23 INVFADAEQMEASIETSAS
-36 VEVSKLDVG
+36 VG
-45 QGMTFDA
+45 QGKELEVDVYFTYPQTGANDSIAFTTSGCEVKIDDTLWTVDESSLTKVAPYSIKYNAAKKIMIIQYMDTSGENPASFAKGVKTKVGSFKLIAKETAATGAQKIEFNKCTFNPQGTSDYLDSVKNDA
-52 TVYVQSNTGSDIT
+52 TV
-65 TQYDGFTLSYS
+65 
-76 KACTITDISTSEMW
+76 
-90 YDANGGNASVF
+90 
-101 YPDDKMISFGGSG
+101 
-114 SFTIPAANKLAV
+114 
-126 AKFTF
+126 
-131 AIPTDAELGAFTFT
+131 
-145 GNAESS
+145 
-151 GYVASNGTAYTI
+151 
-163 DYAEFP
+163 
-169 TINIIKA
+169 NILKA

-212 SAADE
+212 SATDE

-361 GSNYTGKARTADITV
+361 GSNYTGTARTADITV

-405 PASEIAKMPLDE
+405 PASVIAKMPLDAE
-417 ETDTETEKE
+417 GDSDEVKAE
-426 AKKAKRTI
+426 KKAKRTI

-454 TAEQIAAAKEADAKD
+454 TPEEIAAAKEADAKD

-475 SDKKMKELGYS
+475 SDKKMKDLGYS
-486 SSSANKTFTVT
+486 SSGANKTFTVN
-497 VTVGGTQLVQKDKDG
+497 VTVGGTKLLNGDSKDA
-512 KVVPVTGEVKKAT
+512 VTGEVKKAT
-525 SGNAGGIHKG
+525 SSSAGGINKG

-569 KPEPAEG
+569 KAEPAEG

-589 TNVPVDEKAYTFTMP
+589 TNVPVDEKAL
-604 ASAVKV
+604 
-610 TVEFEEGKDEPSVDP
+610 
-625 TPAEDKF
+625 
-632 ADVADGT
+632 
-639 NVPVDEKAYT
+639 T

-826 YEDGSFAPTNNITRA
+826 YEDGSFAPANNITRA

>member
-1 MKLLK
+1 MKLIK
-6 KSLAMVIAIA
+6 KSIALVVALAMILTLLSV
-16 MVFSIIS
+16 S
-23 INVFADTADITIS
+23 VFASTIVSPAIKVGGETEVNIVLGSTDPTVSIDVYMLDTEGNEIEADIQGVGIMLPATADGAAIEAIKS
-36 VEVSKLDVG
+36 IEYKKPEVGFEKSAIKLDKAYVSTNTMKG
-45 QGMTFDA
+45 IKSKNPIGTFDV
-52 TVYVQSNTGSDIT
+52 TFDVTKVE
-65 TQYDGFTLSYS
+65 L
-76 KACTITDISTSEMW
+76 
-90 YDANGGNASVF
+90 
-101 YPDDKMISFGGSG
+101 
-114 SFTIPAANKLAV
+114 NK
-126 AKFTF
+126 T
-131 AIPTDAELGAFTFT
+131 
-145 GNAESS
+145 
-151 GYVASNGTAYTI
+151 YT
-163 DYAEFP
+163 
-169 TINIIKA
+169 

-181 VDAVADQTAELGDK
+181 DNKTNAQGYTKADSFVPLNIKFIEESDVKSLATPATANVVYGGSLADALKDAKVTVNTETTSSKTTDTATLAVEWNVTGLSTTPDKLDDTTKTLTVPGTLVLPSGYTNTTNTAASATVTITPITDGTVAEAKGNVMENAENGITEAAIKAALPAELEVVKGDFK
-195 VADVKAKL
+195 DTFTVAWNTVEGYANEGKDYKA
-203 ANLDVTVKG
+203 NNVITVKG
-212 SAADE
+212 
-217 TATLK
+217 
-222 ATWDCAELADAET
+222 
-235 ITTAKDYTFT
+235 
-245 GTLQGTDVV
+245 
-254 TVPEGK
+254 
-260 TATVKV
+260 
-266 TVGKIALADAMVTST
+266 
-281 YKNIEIPQTETAA
+281 
-294 TLTAE
+294 TLTSP
-299 QVIAQYVGDEYKVAT
+299 
-314 ISKNGAFEEKDAT
+314 SKNGLFTTAT
-327 VAWAGTGSI
+327 TDV
-336 DTSLLTSEN
+336 
-345 AGNKLTLTG
+345 
-354 TVTPKTE
+354 E
-361 GSNYTGKARTADITV
+361 GKV
-376 TVVPAEISG
+376 TVVPAEIKG
-385 GAISINNPID
+385 GSISINNPID

-417 ETDTETEKE
+417 ETDNDTVKAE
-426 AKKAKRTI
+426 KKAKRTI
-434 SLIVPNADSTKEGAT
+434 SLIVPNADSSKEGAT

-454 TAEQIAAAKEADAKD
+454 TPEQIAAAKEADAKD

-475 SDKKMKELGYS
+475 SDKKMKDLGYS
-486 SSSANKTFTVT
+486 SSGANKTFTVT
-497 VTVGGTQLVQKDKDG
+497 VTVGGTTLLNGDSKDA
-512 KVVPVTGEVKKAT
+512 VSGEVKKAT

-610 TVEFEEGKDEPSVDP
+610 TVEFEEGKNEPSVDP
-625 TPAEDKF
+625 TPAD
-632 ADVADGT
+632 
-639 NVPVDEKAYT
+639 
-649 FTMPASAVKVTV
+649 
-661 EFEEGKDEPSVDPTP
+661 
-676 AEDKF
+676 DKF

-850 YNAKNTTVTE
+850 YNAKDST
-860 DKTDAADTT
+860 
-869 DANVEGENTT
+869 
-879 APVEENAE
+879 E
-887 DKADTTDTIDVAPEK
+887 DKADNTDTIDVAPEK

>member
-1 MKLLK
+1 MRILK
-6 KSLAMVIAIA
+6 KSLAMLMALT
-16 MVFSIIS
+16 MIIS
-23 INVFADTADITIS
+23 ALGISVFADPADYTMKYVIKTTAEGTEGITAT
-36 VEVSKLDVG
+36 KAG
-45 QGMTFDA
+45 K
-52 TVYVQSNTGSDIT
+52 TVYVDVYATAHE
-65 TQYDGFTLSYS
+65 YVALAVTL
-76 KACTITDISTSEMW
+76 
-90 YDANGGNASVF
+90 
-101 YPDDKMISFGGSG
+101 DKMISTVTVDDVTIKTDGATKNGLVNPAGTKVSLNYTSG
-114 SFTIPAANKLAV
+114 VIVTADKPLATIRLTIPDDATGTVNLFKQIDYSYSEAVEDNCGTMSNPTIAITPSFTATSAKAVKAGADVTAPVEVALGTTADAAVEGITATVTDGTNSEAGYAVSNWVSTPAYDATKTGEYEFKGDVVINGEGAANAGTLNVTVTVKVVPITDGTVADAKGTVMENAEKGITEDAIKAALPTELAV
-126 AKFTF
+126 TKGDFKDT
-131 AIPTDAELGAFTFT
+131 
-145 GNAESS
+145 
-151 GYVASNGTAYTI
+151 
-163 DYAEFP
+163 
-169 TINIIKA
+169 
-176 FTVAT
+176 FTVAWNT
-181 VDAVADQTAELGDK
+181 VEGYANEGKDYKAD
-195 VADVKAKL
+195 DVI
-203 ANLDVTVKG
+203 TVKG
-212 SAADE
+212 
-217 TATLK
+217 
-222 ATWDCAELADAET
+222 
-235 ITTAKDYTFT
+235 
-245 GTLQGTDVV
+245 
-254 TVPEGK
+254 
-260 TATVKV
+260 
-266 TVGKIALADAMVTST
+266 
-281 YKNIEIPQTETAA
+281 
-294 TLTAE
+294 TLTSP
-299 QVIAQYVGDEYKVAT
+299 
-314 ISKNGAFEEKDAT
+314 SKNGLFTTAT
-327 VAWAGTGSI
+327 TDV
-336 DTSLLTSEN
+336 
-345 AGNKLTLTG
+345 
-354 TVTPKTE
+354 E
-361 GSNYTGKARTADITV
+361 GKV

-385 GAISINNPID
+385 GSISMNNPID

-405 PASEIAKMPLDE
+405 PASVIAKMPLDAE
-417 ETDTETEKE
+417 GDSDVVKAE
-426 AKKAKRTI
+426 KKAKRTI

-454 TAEQIAAAKEADAKD
+454 TPEQIAAAKEADAKD

-610 TVEFEEGKDEPSVDP
+610 TVEFEEGKDEPVNP
-625 TPAEDKF
+625 TP
-632 ADVADGT
+632 DG
-639 NVPVDEKAYT
+639 
-649 FTMPASAVKVTV
+649 
-661 EFEEGKDEPSVDPTP
+661 
-676 AEDKF
+676 KF

-786 GRALNKVAQSNE
+786 GRALNKVAASNE

-808 EYAAPYVA
+808 EYAVPYVA

-850 YNAKNTTVTE
+850 YNAKDST
-860 DKTDAADTT
+860 
-869 DANVEGENTT
+869 
-879 APVEENAE
+879 E
-887 DKADTTDTIDVAPEK
+887 DKADNTDTIDVAPEK

>member
-1 MKLLK
+1 MRTFK
-6 KSLAMVIAIA
+6 KISAIFLVVAML
-16 MVFSIIS
+16 FSMMS
-23 INVFADTADITIS
+23 IGVFADENVFDIRVVFSTKS
-36 VEVSKLDVG
+36 VG
-45 QGMTFDA
+45 QGQQLEASIYYVSSNGESIDFTTNGFDFNFPTGW
-52 TVYVQSNTGSDIT
+52 TVANKNDKNKLTDVKKGVTGSV
-65 TQYDGFTLSYS
+65 
-76 KACTITDISTSEMW
+76 SE
-90 YDANGGNASVF
+90 A
-101 YPDDKMISFGGSG
+101 
-114 SFTIPAANKLAV
+114 
-126 AKFTF
+126 
-131 AIPTDAELGAFTFT
+131 
-145 GNAESS
+145 S
-151 GYVASNGTAYTI
+151 GYVRFGSMSAS
-163 DYAEFP
+163 FLP
-169 TINIIKA
+169 TDVVGKVVFNIPASEVVGEKKFTCTNLGFSLNDDDSTDVTSKAGVPSETDLTVNVVKA

-181 VDAVADQTAELGDK
+181 VDAVAGQTAELGDK

-266 TVGKIALADAMVTST
+266 TVGKIALADSMVGTT
-281 YKNIEIPQTETAA
+281 YKNIEIPQTETASTMDAAAVIA
-294 TLTAE
+294 TL
-299 QVIAQYVGDEYKVAT
+299 GDEYKTAK
-314 ISKNGAFEEKDAT
+314 IAKDGQFEEVAD
-327 VAWAGTGSI
+327 VAWTGTGSI
-336 DTSLLTSEN
+336 DTSVLTSTTASN
-345 AGNKLTLTG
+345 TMTLTG
-354 TVTPKTE
+354 TVTPKAD
-361 GSNYTGKARTADITV
+361 GNYTGTAKTADVTV

-405 PASEIAKMPLDE
+405 PASVIAKMPLDE

-454 TAEQIAAAKEADAKD
+454 TPEQIAAANEADAKD

-475 SDKKMKELGYS
+475 SDKKMKDLGYS
-486 SSSANKTFTVT
+486 SSGTKEFTVT

-512 KVVPVTGEVKKAT
+512 KVVPVSGEVKKA
-525 SGNAGGIHKG
+525 SSSSAPGINKG
-535 GSTTTT
+535 SSTTTT

-610 TVEFEEGKDEPSVDP
+610 TVEFEEGTEPVDP
-625 TPAEDKF
+625 KPQ
-632 ADVADGT
+632 
-639 NVPVDEKAYT
+639 
-649 FTMPASAVKVTV
+649 
-661 EFEEGKDEPSVDPTP
+661 EG
-676 AEDKF
+676 KF

-850 YNAKNTTVTE
+850 YNANKSAETVTD
-860 DKTDAADTT
+860 DKTET
-869 DANVEGENTT
+869 DAN
-879 APVEENAE
+879 ADAAVEEKVDEKVEEKTDEKAV
-887 DKADTTDTIDVAPEK
+887 DKIETEPEK

>member
-1 MKLLK
+1 MRTFK
-6 KSLAMVIAIA
+6 KISAIFLVVAML
-16 MVFSIIS
+16 FSMMS
-23 INVFADTADITIS
+23 IGVFADENVFDIRVVFSTKS
-36 VEVSKLDVG
+36 VG
-45 QGMTFDA
+45 QGQQLEASIYYVSSNGESIDFTTNGFDFNFPTGW
-52 TVYVQSNTGSDIT
+52 TVANKNDKNKLTDVKKGVTGSV
-65 TQYDGFTLSYS
+65 
-76 KACTITDISTSEMW
+76 SE
-90 YDANGGNASVF
+90 A
-101 YPDDKMISFGGSG
+101 
-114 SFTIPAANKLAV
+114 
-126 AKFTF
+126 
-131 AIPTDAELGAFTFT
+131 
-145 GNAESS
+145 S
-151 GYVASNGTAYTI
+151 GYVRFGSMSAS
-163 DYAEFP
+163 FLP
-169 TINIIKA
+169 TDVVGKVVFNIPASEVVGEKKFTCTNLGFSLNDDDSTDVTSKAGVPSETDLTVNVVKA

-181 VDAVADQTAELGDK
+181 VDAVAGQTAELGDK

-266 TVGKIALADAMVTST
+266 TVGKIALTDAMVTST
-281 YKNIEIPQTETAA
+281 YKNIEIPQTEADA
-294 TLTAE
+294 TLTAAE
-299 QVIAQYVGDEYKVAT
+299 IITKYVGDEYKVAT
-314 ISKNGAFEEKDAT
+314 ISKNGTFEEKDAT
-327 VAWAGTGSI
+327 VAWNGTGEI
-336 DTSLLTSEN
+336 NTSKLTSEN

-354 TVTPKTE
+354 TVTPKAD
-361 GSNYTGKARTADITV
+361 GNYTGTAKTADVTV

-405 PASEIAKMPLDE
+405 PASVIAKMPLDE

-454 TAEQIAAAKEADAKD
+454 TAEQIAAANEADAKD

-552 TATVSPEKAA
+552 TVTVSPEKAA

-610 TVEFEEGKDEPSVDP
+610 TVEFEEGKDEPVNP
-625 TPAEDKF
+625 TP
-632 ADVADGT
+632 DG
-639 NVPVDEKAYT
+639 
-649 FTMPASAVKVTV
+649 
-661 EFEEGKDEPSVDPTP
+661 
-676 AEDKF
+676 KF

-748 WFTPYV
+748 WFTSYV

-850 YNAKNTTVTE
+850 YNAKDST
-860 DKTDAADTT
+860 
-869 DANVEGENTT
+869 
-879 APVEENAE
+879 E
-887 DKADTTDTIDVAPEK
+887 DKADNTDTIDVAPEK

>member
-1 MKLLK
+1 MRSFKKLSAMLLVVAMIC
-6 KSLAMVIAIA
+6 SLVT
-16 MVFSIIS
+16 
-23 INVFADTADITIS
+23 INVFADAEQMEASIETSAS
-36 VEVSKLDVG
+36 VG
-45 QGMTFDA
+45 QGKELQVDVYFTYPQTGANDSIAFTTSGCEVKIDDTLWTVDESSLTKVAPYSIKYNAVKKIMIIQYMDTSGENPASFTKGVKTKVGSFKLIAKENAATGAQKIEFNKCTFNPQGTSDYLDSVKNDA
-52 TVYVQSNTGSDIT
+52 TVT
-65 TQYDGFTLSYS
+65 
-76 KACTITDISTSEMW
+76 
-90 YDANGGNASVF
+90 
-101 YPDDKMISFGGSG
+101 
-114 SFTIPAANKLAV
+114 
-126 AKFTF
+126 
-131 AIPTDAELGAFTFT
+131 
-145 GNAESS
+145 
-151 GYVASNGTAYTI
+151 
-163 DYAEFP
+163 
-169 TINIIKA
+169 IIKA

-203 ANLDVTVKG
+203 AALDINVKG
-212 SAADE
+212 ADASTE
-217 TATLK
+217 VATLK
-222 ATWDCAELADAET
+222 ATDWTCADLTTET
-235 ITTAKDYTFT
+235 IEAAKDYTFT

-254 TVPEGK
+254 SVPDGLKTVS
-260 TATVKV
+260 VKV
-266 TVGKIALADAMVTST
+266 KVGKITLTDAMVTST
-281 YKNIEIPQTETAA
+281 YKNIEIPQTEAA
-294 TLTAE
+294 ASLSAAD
-299 QVIAQYVGDEYKVAT
+299 VVAKYVGSEYKTAT
-314 ISKNGAFEEKDAT
+314 ISKDGAFEEKDAT
-327 VAWAGTGSI
+327 VEWTGTGTI
-336 DTSLLTSEN
+336 ETSKLTSED
-345 AGNKLTLTG
+345 AANKLTLSG
-354 TVTPKTE
+354 KVTPKAD
-361 GSNYTGKARTADITV
+361 GNYTGTAKTADVTV
-376 TVVPAEISG
+376 TVVPAEIDG
-385 GAISINNPID
+385 GSISINNPID

-405 PASEIAKMPLDE
+405 PASVIAKMPLDE

-434 SLIVPNADSTKEGAT
+434 SLIVPNADSNKEGAT

-454 TAEQIAAAKEADAKD
+454 TPEQIAAAKEADAKD

-589 TNVPVDEKAYTFTMP
+589 TNVPVDEKALTFTMP

-610 TVEFEEGKDEPSVDP
+610 TVEFEEGKDEPVNP
-625 TPAEDKF
+625 TP
-632 ADVADGT
+632 DG
-639 NVPVDEKAYT
+639 
-649 FTMPASAVKVTV
+649 
-661 EFEEGKDEPSVDPTP
+661 
-676 AEDKF
+676 KF

-850 YNAKNTTVTE
+850 YNAKDST
-860 DKTDAADTT
+860 
-869 DANVEGENTT
+869 
-879 APVEENAE
+879 E
-887 DKADTTDTIDVAPEK
+887 DKADNTDTIDVAPEK

>member
-1 MKLLK
+1 MRFLK
-6 KSLAMVIAIA
+6 KSLAMVIALT
-16 MVFSIIS
+16 MIIS
-23 INVFADTADITIS
+23 ALGVGVFAATEADANVKLAITADATS
-36 VEVSKLDVG
+36 VG
-45 QGMTFDA
+45 QGKSVIYTITASALKADTFKAGGAGMTIKYDKDA
-52 TVYVQSNTGSDIT
+52 YSAEVLEILSGFSTDTDLTVSEGEILFAPFANYDIT
-65 TQYDGFTLSYS
+65 SAGVTMLKIKFTVATNAPTGAD
-76 KACTITDISTSEMW
+76 KVPFTIDEGADEIILDPNGAPVSAFVTDI
-90 YDANGGNASVF
+90 
-101 YPDDKMISFGGSG
+101 P
-114 SFTIPAANKLAV
+114 
-126 AKFTF
+126 
-131 AIPTDAELGAFTFT
+131 
-145 GNAESS
+145 
-151 GYVASNGTAYTI
+151 
-163 DYAEFP
+163 
-169 TINIIKA
+169 NITVIKA
-176 FTVAT
+176 FTAT
-181 VDAVADQTAELGDK
+181 AVDTVADQTAQLGDK
-195 VADVKAKL
+195 VADIKAKL
-203 ANLDVTVKG
+203 AALPVVVKG
-212 SAADE
+212 ANADE
-217 TATLK
+217 TATLT
-222 ATWDCAELADAET
+222 ATWDCAELTGET
-235 ITTAKDYTFT
+235 VTTAGDYTFT
-245 GTLQGTDVV
+245 GTINGTDVV
-254 TVPEGK
+254 SVPDTLK
-260 TATVKV
+260 ATVKV
-266 TVGKIALADAMVTST
+266 TVGKITLADSMVGTT
-281 YKNIEIPQTETAA
+281 YKNIEIPQTETASTMDAAAVIA
-294 TLTAE
+294 TL
-299 QVIAQYVGDEYKVAT
+299 GDEYKTAK
-314 ISKNGAFEEKDAT
+314 IAKDGQFEEVAD

-336 DTSLLTSEN
+336 DTSVLTSTTASN
-345 AGNKLTLTG
+345 TMILTG
-354 TVTPKTE
+354 TVTPKAD
-361 GSNYTGKARTADITV
+361 GNYTDTAKTADVTV
-376 TVVPAEISG
+376 TVVPAEIDG
-385 GAISINNPID
+385 GSISINNPID

-405 PASEIAKMPLDE
+405 PASEIAKMPLDAE
-417 ETDTETEKE
+417 GDSEVVKAE
-426 AKKAKRTI
+426 KKAKRTI
-434 SLIVPNADSTKEGAT
+434 SLIVPNADSNKEGAT

-454 TAEQIAAAKEADAKD
+454 TPEQIAAAKEADAKD

-475 SDKKMKELGYS
+475 SDKKMKDLGYS
-486 SSSANKTFTVT
+486 SSGTKEFTVT

-512 KVVPVTGEVKKAT
+512 KVVPVSGEVKKAT

-610 TVEFEEGKDEPSVDP
+610 TVEFEEGK
-625 TPAEDKF
+625 
-632 ADVADGT
+632 
-639 NVPVDEKAYT
+639 N
-649 FTMPASAVKVTV
+649 
-661 EFEEGKDEPSVDPTP
+661 EPSVDPTP

-850 YNAKNTTVTE
+850 YNAKDTTVTE

-887 DKADTTDTIDVAPEK
+887 DAADTTDTIDVAPEK

>member
-1 MKLLK
+1 MKILK
-6 KSLAMVIAIA
+6 KSLSMLLALTMIVSAIG
-16 MVFSIIS
+16 IS
-23 INVFADTADITIS
+23 VFAAMDPDYVMSVKFKTDKGEVSSVKAGTTVKADIYVTAGNYYNMMLYFMP
-36 VEVSKLDVG
+36 VEKIEKSAIELKLDGLKSTVAASGKITLECDPGEAFTVG
-45 QGMTFDA
+45 TEPIATFTMTLPA
-52 TVYVQSNTGSDIT
+52 GSTGSDVVMLAMSAD
-65 TQYDGFTLSYS
+65 DG
-76 KACTITDISTSEMW
+76 TS
-90 YDANGGNASVF
+90 
-101 YPDDKMISFGGSG
+101 
-114 SFTIPAANKLAV
+114 
-126 AKFTF
+126 
-131 AIPTDAELGAFTFT
+131 
-145 GNAESS
+145 
-151 GYVASNGTAYTI
+151 GTASIGDAAT
-163 DYAEFP
+163 P
-169 TINIIKA
+169 KA
-176 FTVAT
+176 FDFTVA
-181 VDAVADQTAELGDK
+181 DAKLGITPSFTATTAKAVKDG
-195 VADVKAKL
+195 ADVSKVEVGLDTAKETAL
-203 ANLDVTVKG
+203 AGITATVTDGANNEPGYEITWGESTPEYNAKQTGDYVFKGSVAINGEGAANAGTLTDAITVTVK
-212 SAADE
+212 
-217 TATLK
+217 
-222 ATWDCAELADAET
+222 
-235 ITTAKDYTFT
+235 
-245 GTLQGTDVV
+245 
-254 TVPEGK
+254 
-260 TATVKV
+260 
-266 TVGKIALADAMVTST
+266 VGKIALDEEGVVVDSITAKTYQKAAD
-281 YKNIEIPQTETAA
+281 
-294 TLTAE
+294 
-299 QVIAQYVGDEYKVAT
+299 
-314 ISKNGAFEEKDAT
+314 DAT
-327 VAWAGTGSI
+327 VKSISAADVATAVNNEYKTVAVKKGEYNGTANIAWTAAS
-336 DTSLLTSEN
+336 DAADLDLTKVTDEE
-345 AGNKLTLTG
+345 GNSANIVTLTG
-354 TVTPKTE
+354 TL
-361 GSNYTGKARTADITV
+361 TAPADSEFFKDGATAKTV
-376 TVVPAEISG
+376 TMVVKVVPAEIDG
-385 GAISINNPID
+385 GSISINNPID

-405 PASEIAKMPLDE
+405 PASVIAKMPLDAE
-417 ETDTETEKE
+417 GDSDEVKAE
-426 AKKAKRTI
+426 KKAKRTI

-454 TAEQIAAAKEADAKD
+454 TPEQIAAAKEADAKD

-512 KVVPVTGEVKKAT
+512 KVVPVSGEVKKAT

-610 TVEFEEGKDEPSVDP
+610 TVEFEEGTEPVDP
-625 TPAEDKF
+625 KPQ
-632 ADVADGT
+632 
-639 NVPVDEKAYT
+639 
-649 FTMPASAVKVTV
+649 
-661 EFEEGKDEPSVDPTP
+661 EGKFV
-676 AEDKF
+676 
-681 ADVADDF
+681 DVADDF
-688 WAAKDIYTLKDAG
+688 WAAKDIYTLKDSG

-850 YNAKNTTVTE
+850 YNAKDST
-860 DKTDAADTT
+860 
-869 DANVEGENTT
+869 
-879 APVEENAE
+879 E
-887 DKADTTDTIDVAPEK
+887 DKADNTDTIDVAPEK

>member
-1 MKLLK
+1 MKKIFSVMLVVAMLL
-6 KSLAMVIAIA
+6 SLVT
-16 MVFSIIS
+16 
-23 INVFADTADITIS
+23 INVAA
-36 VEVSKLDVG
+36 E
-45 QGMTFDA
+45 
-52 TVYVQSNTGSDIT
+52 
-65 TQYDGFTLSYS
+65 
-76 KACTITDISTSEMW
+76 
-90 YDANGGNASVF
+90 GGINV
-101 YPDDKMISFGGSG
+101 
-114 SFTIPAANKLAV
+114 
-126 AKFTF
+126 KFT
-131 AIPTDAELGAFTFT
+131 ASEPIVA
-145 GNAESS
+145 NA
-151 GYVASNGTAYTI
+151 
-163 DYAEFP
+163 D
-169 TINIIKA
+169 
-176 FTVAT
+176 
-181 VDAVADQTAELGDK
+181 ADQE
-195 VADVKAKL
+195 VAIDFVIESNAGI
-203 ANLDVTVKG
+203 T
-212 SAADE
+212 SFAAGFSFDE
-217 TATLK
+217 TNLQLVKVEDKKILPGYLGYNGNTNLTKRLSWGDDLAT
-222 ATWDCAELADAET
+222 EN
-235 ITTAKDYTFT
+235 I
-245 GTLQGTDVV
+245 
-254 TVPEGK
+254 
-260 TATVKV
+260 TATGV
-266 TVGKIALADAMVTST
+266 
-281 YKNIEIPQTETAA
+281 AA
-294 TLTAE
+294 TLTF
-299 QVIAQYVGDEYKVAT
+299 KVLKSAAPADYAIT
-314 ISKNGAFEEKDAT
+314 LTPRNEDIYDKDMSP
-327 VAWAGTGSI
+327 VAC
-336 DTSLLTSEN
+336 TSEN
-345 AGNKLTLTG
+345 GNIKVIEESDVKSLATPATANVVYGGSLADALKDAKVTVNTETTATKKAGTATLAVEWNVTGLSTTPDKLDDTTKTLTVPGTLVLPSGYTNTTNTAASATVTITPITDG
-354 TVTPKTE
+354 TVAEAKGNVMVDAENGITEDTIKKALPATLDVSKGDFKDTFAVEWKTVDGYAE
-361 GSNYTGKARTADITV
+361 KNSGKAYVAGDVITVKGTLTSPSAKGLFTTTTTDVEGKV
-376 TVVPAEISG
+376 TVVPAEIKG
-385 GAISINNPID
+385 GSISINNPID

-405 PASEIAKMPLDE
+405 PASEIAKMPLDAE
-417 ETDTETEKE
+417 GDSDEVKAE
-426 AKKAKRTI
+426 KKAKRTI

-454 TAEQIAAAKEADAKD
+454 TAEQIAAANEADAKD

-486 SSSANKTFTVT
+486 SSSANKNFTVN
-497 VTVGGTQLVQKDKDG
+497 VTVGGTTLLNGDSKDA
-512 KVVPVTGEVKKAT
+512 VSGEVKKAT
-525 SGNAGGIHKG
+525 SSSAGGINKG

-569 KPEPAEG
+569 KAEPAEG

-589 TNVPVDEKAYTFTMP
+589 TNVPVDEKAL
-604 ASAVKV
+604 
-610 TVEFEEGKDEPSVDP
+610 
-625 TPAEDKF
+625 
-632 ADVADGT
+632 
-639 NVPVDEKAYT
+639 T

-826 YEDGSFAPTNNITRA
+826 YEDGSFAPANNITRA

>member
-1 MKLLK
+1 MRSFK
-6 KSLAMVIAIA
+6 KISAIILVVAMLFSLVS
-16 MVFSIIS
+16 VS
-23 INVFADTADITIS
+23 VFADGTVYKGYIQFRKAETDAITNTITGTKAGKTVYADVYSTPGSYNALAINFTPTTAINALTVENVKLTEGIPACAASMVNAKTGGLQFKWSSAVTMPEGKPFATVAITIADATTAANDVEIFTDGGYTYTLAGGKPTKVTNDVAKLNILDS
-36 VEVSKLDVG
+36 FTATSAKAVKDGVDVTAVEVGLGTTAEDAVKGITATVTDGTNSEAGYAVSNWVS
-45 QGMTFDA
+45 TPAFDA
-52 TVYVQSNTGSDIT
+52 AKTGEYEFKGDVVINGEGAANAGTLNVTVTV
-65 TQYDGFTLSYS
+65 
-76 KACTITDISTSEMW
+76 KVVPITDGTVAEAKGTVMENAENGITE
-90 YDANGGNASVF
+90 DAI
-101 YPDDKMISFGGSG
+101 K
-114 SFTIPAANKLAV
+114 AAL
-126 AKFTF
+126 
-131 AIPTDAELGAFTFT
+131 PAELEVVKGDFKDT
-145 GNAESS
+145 
-151 GYVASNGTAYTI
+151 
-163 DYAEFP
+163 
-169 TINIIKA
+169 
-176 FTVAT
+176 FTVAWNT
-181 VDAVADQTAELGDK
+181 VEGYANEGKDYRAN
-195 VADVKAKL
+195 DVI
-203 ANLDVTVKG
+203 TVKG
-212 SAADE
+212 
-217 TATLK
+217 
-222 ATWDCAELADAET
+222 
-235 ITTAKDYTFT
+235 
-245 GTLQGTDVV
+245 
-254 TVPEGK
+254 
-260 TATVKV
+260 
-266 TVGKIALADAMVTST
+266 
-281 YKNIEIPQTETAA
+281 
-294 TLTAE
+294 TLTSP
-299 QVIAQYVGDEYKVAT
+299 
-314 ISKNGAFEEKDAT
+314 SKNGLFTTAT
-327 VAWAGTGSI
+327 TDV
-336 DTSLLTSEN
+336 D
-345 AGNKLTLTG
+345 
-354 TVTPKTE
+354 
-361 GSNYTGKARTADITV
+361 GKV
-376 TVVPAEISG
+376 TVVPAEIKG
-385 GAISINNPID
+385 GSISINNPID

-405 PASEIAKMPLDE
+405 PASEIAKMPLDAE
-417 ETDTETEKE
+417 GDSDEVKAE
-426 AKKAKRTI
+426 KKAKRTI

-454 TAEQIAAAKEADAKD
+454 TAEQIAAANEADAKD

-486 SSSANKTFTVT
+486 SSGTKNFTVN
-497 VTVGGTQLVQKDKDG
+497 VTVGGTTLLNGDSKDA
-512 KVVPVTGEVKKAT
+512 VSGEVKKAT
-525 SGNAGGIHKG
+525 SSSAGGINKG

-569 KPEPAEG
+569 KAEPAEG

-589 TNVPVDEKAYTFTMP
+589 TNVPVDEKAL
-604 ASAVKV
+604 
-610 TVEFEEGKDEPSVDP
+610 
-625 TPAEDKF
+625 
-632 ADVADGT
+632 
-639 NVPVDEKAYT
+639 T

-826 YEDGSFAPTNNITRA
+826 YEDGSFAPANNITRA

-887 DKADTTDTIDVAPEK
+887 DKADTTDTIDVEPEK